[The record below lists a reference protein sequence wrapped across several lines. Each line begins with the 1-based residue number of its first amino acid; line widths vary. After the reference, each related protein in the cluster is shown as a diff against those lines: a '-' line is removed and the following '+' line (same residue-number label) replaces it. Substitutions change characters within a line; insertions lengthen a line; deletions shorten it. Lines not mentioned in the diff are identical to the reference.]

1 MSKEYYQMGWTLDEQ
16 YNEDYYFSKDNH
28 KYFIKRNAT
37 PIVTVLSIEGIVPKL
52 RWTKRLI
59 NGDVLIA
66 QDFENG
72 RTFNP
77 EDMTDKRIPYI
88 LKKVHNS
95 QKIKKIMKAQGYK
108 EETAESLLYKVK
120 HLMSE
125 ELRRNK
131 DIVDAILYLEKNL
144 PSKDI
149 EYCPCHADLHNDNW
163 LLSDKN
169 KLFLVD
175 WEEVILGDPA
185 IDISF
190 ILYRYI
196 PQKNW
201 KNWLS
206 MYGQELTLSYR
217 LRLKWYIIFQTI
229 IMVIW
234 YNEKKQFSNMN
245 NWLVFLNKIFYEFI

>member
-28 KYFIKRNAT
+28 KYFIKKNAT

-52 RWTKRLI
+52 KWTKRLI

-72 RTFNP
+72 RTFTP
-77 EDMTDKRIPYI
+77 EDMIDKRIPQI

-108 EETAESLLYKVK
+108 EETADRLLLNLKQ
-120 HLMSE
+120 LMNE
-125 ELRRNK
+125 ELRRNN
-131 DIVDAILYLEKNL
+131 DIVDAVLYLENNL
-144 PSKDI
+144 PKKDI
-149 EYCPCHADLHNDNW
+149 EYSPCHADLHNDNW

-196 PQKNW
+196 PQEQW
-201 KNWLS
+201 ISWLNI
-206 MYGQELTLSYR
+206 YGQELTLSYKK
-217 LRLKWYIIFQTI
+217 RLKWYIIFQTI

-245 NWLVFLNKIFYEFI
+245 SWLVFLNKIFYEFI